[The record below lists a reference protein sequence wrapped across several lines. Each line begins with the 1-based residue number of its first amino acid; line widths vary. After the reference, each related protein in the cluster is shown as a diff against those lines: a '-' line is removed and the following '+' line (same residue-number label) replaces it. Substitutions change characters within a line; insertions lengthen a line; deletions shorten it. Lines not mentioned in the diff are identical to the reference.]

1 MNGKDRVIAA
11 MEHRPVDRIP
21 VFPVVTNYIGSRVLG
36 RKMIEMDL
44 DPTLKFESTA
54 AIIKRFGFDGIEV
67 GIGPERGWEAHRR
80 VVEVD
85 GEKCLAYSDGTPY
98 ARLQENDQAI
108 RIACDPPL
116 KSKSDL
122 DNISVTTAEYYEE
135 HGCLEP
141 LRELVKR
148 IGGEVFI
155 AGVAAGQ
162 TMNSL
167 VAWRGSDQGMLDLVD
182 DPGFVLAV
190 MEKAT
195 DISIEIGKAAI
206 AAGVDGVYI
215 GDAWASASIIS
226 PHHYE
231 RFCQSFH
238 AKATDAF
245 HKLGVKV
252 YLHICGNSSPIL
264 EMMADTGADAIEPL
278 DQMDIDG
285 LADAK
290 KRVGEKVCL
299 KGGISTAVLLN
310 GSGEEVYRLCSEAIE
325 RCGPTGYILGSGDD
339 IPRDA
344 PFENIDAMRKA
355 SLNAGG

>member
-1 MNGKDRVIAA
+1 MNGKERVIAA
-11 MEHRPVDRIP
+11 MEHKPVDRIP
-21 VFPVVTNYIGSRVLG
+21 IFPVVTNYVGARVIG
-36 RKMIEMDL
+36 RKMIDMDL

-67 GIGPERGWEAHRR
+67 GLGPERGWEAHRR
-80 VVEVD
+80 MVEVD

-108 RIACDPPL
+108 QIASDPPL
-116 KSKSDL
+116 KNKPDL
-122 DNISVTTAEYYEE
+122 DNITVTTAEDYEE
-135 HGCLEP
+135 RGCLEP

-148 IGGEVFI
+148 IGDDVFL

-167 VAWRGSDQGMLDLVD
+167 VAWRGADQGMLDLVD
-182 DPGFVLAV
+182 DPGFVMAV

-195 DISIEIGKAAI
+195 DISIEVGKAAI
-206 AAGVDGVYI
+206 AAGVHGVYI

-231 RFCQSFH
+231 RFCQPFH
-238 AKATDAF
+238 AKAADVF
-245 HKLGVKV
+245 HKLGAKV

-264 EMMADTGADAIEPL
+264 EMMADTGVDAIEPL

-290 KRVGEKVCL
+290 RRVGDRVCL
-299 KGGISTAVLLN
+299 KGGISTSALLN
-310 GSGEEVYRLCSEAIE
+310 GSSEEVYRLCAEAIE

-344 PFENIDAMRKA
+344 PFENIDAMRRA
-355 SLNAGG
+355 SEEAGY